1 MDNTPVA
8 ASPGAVARPT
18 TAAGQGKIEVLL
30 GDHFFDPQMVV
41 VKVGTTV
48 TWRNSS
54 GAHDVTSRDGSFRS
68 PTLGDSFSHTFTQPG
83 RYPFFCAIHP
93 GEMQGEVVV
102 EPAN

>member
-1 MDNTPVA
+1 VT
-8 ASPGAVARPT
+8 RPT
-18 TAAGQGKIEVLL
+18 TAAGQRTIEVLL
-30 GDHFFDPQMVV
+30 GDHFFDPQVLV

-54 GAHDVTSRDGSFRS
+54 GTHDVTARDGSFRS
-68 PTLGDSFSHTFTQPG
+68 QPLGDSFSYTFTRPG
-83 RYPFFCAIHP
+83 RYPYFCSNHA